1 MDYTAVLASSGIDFI
16 AIEAEAGMFQTT
28 FQKLKEKGLEISTSH
43 LLVAILVNCAHALAI
58 KLSLSN
64 LIDVLSN
71 KQLGSSERESLFI
84 GIQKIG
90 R

>member
-16 AIEAEAGMFQTT
+16 AIEAKAGIFQTA
-28 FQKLKEKGLEISTSH
+28 FQKFKEKGLDISTSH
-43 LLVAILVNCAHALAI
+43 LLLANLVNCAHTLAI
-58 KLSLSN
+58 KLPLSN
-64 LIDVLSN
+64 LISVLSN
-71 KQLGSSERESLFI
+71 KQLGSSERESLLI